1 MFSTISGSRTSSAG
15 SSEAD
20 YLLRV
25 LGTPAGEMAV
35 WSGVAAGNDARCDAP
50 NRARRS
56 TPLAWIAVDELDAA
70 AANVDEPFD
79 PWPST
84 YALHQAA
91 RERRAEAIASV
102 IRRAAGAMRGALL
115 RVWKRYRQQ
124 RETRRIHDALRGLD
138 DRTLRDLGFHRSE
151 ILSVACE
158 ASGAAERTRIRV
170 RPRAPV

>member
-1 MFSTISGSRTSSAG
+1 MFPTISGSRTSSPD

-56 TPLAWIAVDELDAA
+56 TPLAWIAVDDLDGT
-70 AANVDEPFD
+70 AANADEPLD

-84 YALHQAA
+84 YALHRAA

-102 IRRAAGAMRGALL
+102 IRRATSAARGAIL
-115 RVWKRYRQQ
+115 RAWKRYRQH

-151 ILSVACE
+151 ILSVASE
-158 ASGAAERTRIRV
+158 ASGAAERTRV
-170 RPRAPV
+170 RLLPRAPV

>member
-1 MFSTISGSRTSSAG
+1 MFPTISGSRTPSPG

-20 YLLRV
+20 YLLHV

-35 WSGVAAGNDARCDAP
+35 WSGVAAGNDACCDAP
-50 NRARRS
+50 NRARLS
-56 TPLAWIAVDELDAA
+56 TPLAWISVDDLDAT

-84 YALHQAA
+84 YALHQTA
-91 RERRAEAIASV
+91 RERRAEALASV
-102 IRRAAGAMRGALL
+102 IRGAAGAVRGAIL
-115 RVWKRYRQQ
+115 RAWKRYRQH

-151 ILSVACE
+151 ILSVASE
-158 ASGAAERTRIRV
+158 ASGAAERTRV
-170 RPRAPV
+170 RLLPRAPV